1 MRPLGQ
7 LVRLAESDERR
18 GRFRQAVAMP
28 LQGTF
33 DVLSF
38 AEVLHLLGRNRMTGR
53 LHLRSRS
60 MGANVYFD
68 DGHLV
73 GADVGE
79 HSTNSASEV
88 QSRLEEICF
97 ELLEAERG
105 SFEFTPDTVGMG
117 PAMVNLEVDEVLEAA
132 RRRLADWR
140 EIQEVIPSLDLH
152 PRVIDNLPAEEVTL
166 SRERWRMVTAM
177 DGRRSIRA
185 IARSVGFTEYDTCR
199 TVKSLMDDGI
209 VELVGPQMA
218 TSGASR
224 EPLVLVDDEVEGVG
238 DEEQAA
244 EEDARDDL
252 EDAGS
257 EDPAAS
263 IEGASSYPG
272 TPAVPPPRPQDQ
284 GKKGHS
290 GIVRIGKRRRPT
302 PPA

>member
-1 MRPLGQ
+1 
-7 LVRLAESDERR
+7 
-18 GRFRQAVAMP
+18 MP
-28 LQGTF
+28 LHGTF

-38 AEVLHLLGRNRMTGR
+38 ADVLQLLGRNHMTGR

-60 MGANVYFD
+60 IGANVYIE
-68 DGHLV
+68 DGQLV

-79 HSTNSASEV
+79 HSTNSAFDV
-88 QSRLEEICF
+88 RSRLEEICF

-132 RRRLADWR
+132 RRRMVDWR

-152 PRVIDNLPAEEVTL
+152 PHVLDSLPADEVTL
-166 SRERWRMVTAM
+166 SKERWRMVTAI

-199 TVKSLMDDGI
+199 MVKSLMDDGI
-209 VELVGPQMA
+209 VELVGPQLA
-218 TSGASR
+218 ASGVSR
-224 EPLVLVDDEVEGVG
+224 EPILLVDEEVEMEAGP
-238 DEEQAA
+238 ERT
-244 EEDARDDL
+244 EEDAGDELRSTEGDDPSASPERL
-252 EDAGS
+252 SPSAGM
-257 EDPAAS
+257 
-263 IEGASSYPG
+263 
-272 TPAVPPPRPQDQ
+272 PAVPPPS
-284 GKKGHS
+284 GKEPTRKGHS

>member
-1 MRPLGQ
+1 
-7 LVRLAESDERR
+7 
-18 GRFRQAVAMP
+18 
-28 LQGTF
+28 
-33 DVLSF
+33 
-38 AEVLHLLGRNRMTGR
+38 
-53 LHLRSRS
+53 
-60 MGANVYFD
+60 
-68 DGHLV
+68 
-73 GADVGE
+73 
-79 HSTNSASEV
+79 
-88 QSRLEEICF
+88 
-97 ELLEAERG
+97 
-105 SFEFTPDTVGMG
+105 
-117 PAMVNLEVDEVLEAA
+117 
-132 RRRLADWR
+132 
-140 EIQEVIPSLDLH
+140 
-152 PRVIDNLPAEEVTL
+152 
-166 SRERWRMVTAM
+166 MVTAM

-272 TPAVPPPRPQDQ
+272 TPAVPPPRPQDE